1 MERGE
6 FYASTGVVLDEVRY
20 DQGSRKHLIEI
31 TPMEGVDFETQFIGT
46 RRSTP
51 DTTGE
56 VFATVSG
63 PTAEYQLS
71 GDELYVRAV
80 ITSTREH
87 PNPSYSDQKEQA
99 WTQPIG
105 WRK

>member
-1 MERGE
+1 
-6 FYASTGVVLDEVRY
+6 
-20 DQGSRKHLIEI
+20 
-31 TPMEGVDFETQFIGT
+31 MEGVGFETKFIGT

-51 DTTGE
+51 DTIGE
-56 VFATVSG
+56 VFATISG
-63 PTAEYQLS
+63 TTAEYQFS

-87 PNPSYSDQKEQA
+87 PNASYSDQKEQA

-105 WRK
+105 WRE

>member
-1 MERGE
+1 
-6 FYASTGVVLDEVRY
+6 
-20 DQGSRKHLIEI
+20 
-31 TPMEGVDFETQFIGT
+31 MEGVDFETQFIGT

-56 VFATVSG
+56 VFTTVSG